1 MFMKDNSSKITK
13 RRTMN
18 DRLPRSFG
26 QLFLK
31 IGPCILLG
39 IAIAFAIG
47 LIILFYYVVLW
58 GIFIGLVLW
67 LAGLI
72 RRYLFPQKP
81 LDKEPTGRIIDY
93 DKNDE

>member
-1 MFMKDNSSKITK
+1 
-13 RRTMN
+13 MN
-18 DRLPRSFG
+18 DRLPGSFR

-31 IGPCILLG
+31 LGPSILLG

-58 GIFIGLVLW
+58 GIFIGLILW
-67 LAGLI
+67 IGGLI
-72 RRYLFPQKP
+72 KRYFFPTKIIE
-81 LDKEPTGRIIDY
+81 KKTTGRIIDY